1 MKKRRHKILAMLL
14 AAAVTTSCIPSGGIF
29 TGMAQTVVY
38 AKEAD
43 ASLEDNDGITTKGAA
58 WISDYGSGQM
68 LNVTAG
74 WNNANAGHA
83 EINQADALF
92 AKEAFTLCA
101 DLKVTDADTTAAN
114 IEKKAAFTI
123 GDATE
128 SIRILPY
135 AGTFGY
141 GGNGNGVS
149 ENVATLSKKAVL
161 NEWCSIA
168 LVYSETEDSGVVT
181 VYMDGEKVLD
191 AQEVGFKLSEKTGLT
206 GYIARSFATNFL
218 LNGVYDNIIVTDSA
232 MSEADAKQE
241 TIDRLDAKKLQAD
254 YDELTI
260 ADADDVRE
268 NLSLI
273 REGSNGSKI
282 EWTSDKPDVVT
293 DSAAADS
300 RYDGGVITRPEAG
313 EAAVTVNLT
322 ADLILGDQTMQKK
335 FTVTVQPKPENLDTD
350 YTAGYLWANFGISD
364 KYEKIFFGYSKD
376 GLSWEKLNKDETGVA
391 QPILENSGEGSDLGV
406 RDPHLIRSP
415 YGDKYWLLGTDLHAE
430 GGGAGGTGWNSHGG
444 SKNLVVWESTDL
456 VHWSEPSLVFAGLDT
471 AGCVW
476 APEAYYDES
485 TGDYMVY
492 WSARDEAKHDTT
504 DGDPL
509 CVYLTRTRDF
519 KTFSEPQVWL
529 DESVISGKGVNI
541 IDSTI
546 TYDAAAK
553 KYYRFS
559 TSDWHKILDVSD
571 SLNGPWTRL
580 INRGEYTDHGFS
592 GVEGLTCY
600 QLPDGTWCAM
610 GDNQGYKAFTTSDLA
625 TANFTSATATFD
637 ERFRHGSVIRLSK
650 AEQKAVLAAYGTT
663 TEASERP
670 ASDSNGLFYSQ
681 DFENGADDSL
691 TQKGN
696 AAITAD
702 GENHVLSLT
711 GESGTY
717 ASLPKGWMN
726 GLDKATI
733 SFDVKTQTAAGAF
746 FTFAIGQNNTQYMF
760 LRTRE
765 KEFYTAITKGSYS
778 AESKATAALS
788 SSALNTWKNVTMV
801 FDENKMY
808 LYIDGVL
815 SASNEATAL
824 TLSEL
829 GNDASILF
837 GKSFYSGDGYFKGE
851 FDNIKMYDRA
861 LSQSEIV
868 AMNIDKIQL
877 VNHAYIGTYPTPPGA
892 AEDPDSTADA
902 WKGLD
907 DHTAVSAK
915 VDSEN
920 KKITSYV
927 QPEADLTKLEVNLTL
942 ADDSATM
949 KINGKDFT
957 NGMQVDL
964 SKDAVLEV
972 SAYGLTENW
981 TIEKPKTAYNPVLPG
996 QFADPD
1002 IDYFDG
1008 KYWIVATTDGYGG
1021 SAGRWTSYDFH
1032 IFSSEDLVSWE
1043 DEGVILDVK
1052 NKTPGLNKNGV
1063 QIASVP
1069 WSVGSAWA
1077 PTIEKVNDK
1086 YYFYFCAKAS
1096 SGTSYIGVAVADDPA
1111 GPYTAEEEPLL
1122 TPTICKNAGAS
1133 VGQTI
1138 DPSIFKDS
1146 DGKYYIYFGNGSAAV
1161 AELNEDMV
1169 SIKEGTMKKLS
1180 GMTDFRESVVVN
1192 KIGDT
1197 YHFTWSCDDA
1207 GSENYHVN
1215 YGTADN
1221 PYGPVT
1227 YKYTLLQKDKDNDM
1241 LATAHQSVVTDPK
1254 TGKIYMAYHRF
1265 FTPIGVYT
1273 NSRYYGIHR
1282 ETCINEIPYDEESGL
1297 LLAIKPTMEG
1307 VMGDVILVD
1316 GTVYKDNSGKDDSG
1330 KDDSGKDDS
1339 GKDDTGKDDPNK
1351 DNTDKDNTNKNDQN
1365 SQTPSQPS
1373 DKPSTDVPAG
1383 DNNTQTQPSAS
1394 DQQKEQAQ
1402 AGTVSLAESAKTVT
1416 SANTDRGDIA
1426 GSSFM
1431 TFKLKAKEGNK
1442 SVKLSWDKVKGAE
1455 GYVIYGAACGS
1466 KLEQIAKVSG
1476 SKKSY
1481 TVKKLKKNKY
1491 YKYVVTAYQTIYGE
1505 ERVTATSV
1513 SVHCATKGGK
1523 YGNPTG
1529 ITNVKKTI
1537 SVKKG
1542 KTVSVKPK
1550 LKTKGKVKTH
1560 IAKFRFES
1568 SNPAIATINKKGKI
1582 KGIKKGT
1589 CTVYVY
1595 TQNGLYKKATVKVK

>member
-559 TSDWHKILDVSD
+559 TSDWHTILDVSD

-1197 YHFTWSCDDA
+1197 YHFTCSIVQGMFGIIPVKA
-1207 GSENYHVN
+1207 GFEEFTIKLQPGSITAASVKAPSIRGTIEASYQYELQEGLEMETVTAEVFIPVN
-1215 YGTADN
+1215 T
-1221 PYGPVT
+1221 
-1227 YKYTLLQKDKDNDM
+1227 
-1241 LATAHQSVVTDPK
+1241 TAH
-1254 TGKIYMAYHRF
+1254 
-1265 FTPIGVYT
+1265 VYVP
-1273 NSRYYGIHR
+1273 S
-1282 ETCINEIPYDEESGL
+1282 EENTVL
-1297 LLAIKPTMEG
+1297 R
-1307 VMGDVILVD
+1307 VD
-1316 GTVYKDNSGKDDSG
+1316 GKKTDVEAEDGYFAVRLGSGNHRLAVVSPNSEDE
-1330 KDDSGKDDS
+1330 KDDS